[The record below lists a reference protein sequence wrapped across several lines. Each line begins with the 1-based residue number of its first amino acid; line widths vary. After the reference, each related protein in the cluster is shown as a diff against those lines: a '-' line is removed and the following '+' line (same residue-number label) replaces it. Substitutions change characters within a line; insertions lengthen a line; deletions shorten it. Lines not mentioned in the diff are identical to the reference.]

1 MLGENALLSINK
13 NKSHIH
19 RANKNRTEASDLG
32 KKIRIAQLLK
42 KEFGL
47 NALGLVDEFIF
58 FRNKATNASQI
69 NRHNPSDVKNKEE
82 MFAKYQV
89 QKIDLFAK
97 TKGWYGIIIE
107 IDGFEHGFFDDIT
120 ESEQTTSRNENYRL
134 GGYTEENKNLVI
146 ITTEEL
152 KLDDN
157 SLAIL
162 LSLKLGMHR
171 IHGS

>member
-1 MLGENALLSINK
+1 MLGFVIPLSINK
-13 NKSHIH
+13 NRSHIH

-47 NALGLVDEFIF
+47 NALGLVDEFIY
-58 FRNKATNASQI
+58 FRNKATDASQI
-69 NRHNPSDVKNKEE
+69 DRFNPSDVKTKQEL
-82 MFAKYQV
+82 FAKYQV
-89 QKIDLFAK
+89 QKIDLYVK

-107 IDGFEHGFFDDIT
+107 IDGFEHGFFDEIT
-120 ESEQTTSRNENYRL
+120 ESEQTTDRNNNYRL
-134 GGYTEENKNLVI
+134 GGYTEEKKSLVI
-146 ITTEEL
+146 ITTEDL